1 MPSVKRSVKRS
12 GHHGAQGG
20 FLHEP
25 LAVVLMPV
33 LLNQNF
39 SPDFNIN
46 YRLGAYA
53 PTGSYEVGRLANTGK
68 NFWTIEPTVGFMYA
82 GQQNGR
88 AASVFLG
95 ADYNFEN
102 EDTHYQ
108 SGTQM
113 HIDGTLAQ
121 HFPLWGGL
129 AFFIARS
136 LADAQEI
143 LPFPPTPS
151 ASTTGLSMNDSIH
164 KKRVAPKRL
173 APGAPN
179 ILIVLIDDVGPATP
193 STYGGEI
200 QTPTLDRVAKLG
212 ISYNRI
218 HSCHP
223 LGRLAVRSVA
233 MGLRILG
240 TVGRALGITRSRAV
254 VGTQPW
260 VWVAKEM

>member
-1 MPSVKRSVKRS
+1 MPSVKRSVKRT
-12 GHHGAQGG
+12 GHHEAQGG

-46 YRLGAYA
+46 YRLGADA

-95 ADYNFEN
+95 ANYNFEN

-151 ASTTGLSMNDSIH
+151 ASTRPQCARPRVPHCFADATTPGL
-164 KKRVAPKRL
+164 
-173 APGAPN
+173 
-179 ILIVLIDDVGPATP
+179 AT
-193 STYGGEI
+193 
-200 QTPTLDRVAKLG
+200 A
-212 ISYNRI
+212 
-218 HSCHP
+218 
-223 LGRLAVRSVA
+223 RSP
-233 MGLRILG
+233 
-240 TVGRALGITRSRAV
+240 ITRTVSAPSSCPRC
-254 VGTQPW
+254 PRR
-260 VWVAKEM
+260 